1 MTDSAGKTSRFIKGA
16 ALVGAGALGATILTG
31 VAYAATNTANSV
43 ASSAVAAVDGHRG
56 PGGMGDMGGPGKG
69 GFGHGGPGGM
79 GGELLHSEATVETS
93 DGTIEQVRSIRGEVT
108 AVSADSITV
117 RASDGFEQTFAVNAE
132 TEVDKSRNE
141 ATITDVV
148 VGDIAMVKGIV
159 SGDTA
164 TADHVAAMTATEA
177 AEMEAEREQR
187 RTEMMQE
194 MEERLQEMQQEQG
207 STTTS

>member
-43 ASSAVAAVDGHRG
+43 ASSAVAAVEGHRG
-56 PGGMGDMGGPGKG
+56 PGGMGDMGGPGGKG
-69 GFGHGGPGGM
+69 GFGPGGM

>member
-43 ASSAVAAVDGHRG
+43 ASSAVAAVEGHRG
-56 PGGMGDMGGPGKG
+56 PGGMGDMGGPGGKG
-69 GFGHGGPGGM
+69 GFGPGGM

-141 ATITDVV
+141 ATITDVA